1 MFLTRDRS
9 FYKTL
14 LRLAIPISMQNLV
27 TFAVNFADNLM
38 VGRLG
43 DNAVSGV
50 YMGNQPHT
58 LIVMYIGGTTG
69 ALLILAAQYWGKD
82 DRNSIKKVV
91 SIGTTFTLAPSII
104 LTIVCLIFSN
114 QIISLFTGDAGVIA
128 EGAAYLRIVCC
139 SYVLYAISQVL
150 ISAMRGV
157 ETAKIGMNISFV
169 ALFVNVSLNYVFIFG
184 KLGFPAMGVRGAA
197 IATVISRVVEL
208 GFAVTYVFY
217 FDKKLKL
224 AIKDFFQIDRLL
236 LSDFIRYGLPIVG
249 GNVVWSVNMLVS
261 SAILGRFDSEVIS
274 AASVAGMLS
283 SLIFIWMNGLSSAVG
298 VITGKTVGAGLYKQM
313 KEYAKTVQIIFAFVG
328 LFSGAVILLL
338 RDPFISLYSISAPA
352 QSYAAQFINI
362 LAITTV
368 GTCYQATCLF
378 GLVKSGGDVSFVFK
392 NDTIFVFGV
401 VLPLAIIAAT
411 LGAPPWIVFAC
422 LKCDQLLKCF
432 VAVVKINRFNWM
444 KNLTRSVA
452 NNEPIT

>member
-1 MFLTRDRS
+1 MVLTRDRS

-14 LRLAIPISMQNLV
+14 LRLAIPISLQNLV

-91 SIGTTFTLAPSII
+91 SIGTMFTLAPSAV
-104 LTIVCLIFSN
+104 LTTVCLIFSS
-114 QIISLFTGDAGVIA
+114 QIISLFTNDAGVIA
-128 EGAAYLRIVCC
+128 EGAAYLRIVAC
-139 SYVLYAISQVL
+139 SYMPFAISQVL

-157 ETAKIGMNISFV
+157 ETAKIGMYISF
-169 ALFVNVSLNYVFIFG
+169 ATLSVNVSLNYILIFG
-184 KLGFPAMGVRGAA
+184 KLGFPVMGIRGAA
-197 IATVISRVVEL
+197 IATVISRLVEL
-208 GFAVTYVFY
+208 SLAILYIFFV
-217 FDKKLKL
+217 DKKLKL
-224 AIKDFFQIDRLL
+224 TIKDFFQFDRLL

-249 GNVVWSVNMLVS
+249 GNIVWSVNMLVS
-261 SAILGRFDSEVIS
+261 SAILGRFDSEAIT

-298 VITGKTVGAGLYKQM
+298 VITGKTVGAGQYEKM
-313 KEYAKTVQIIFAFVG
+313 KEYAKTVQLIFAFVG
-328 LFSGAVILLL
+328 LFSGSIIFML
-338 RDPFISLYSISAPA
+338 RDPFISLYSISALA
-352 QSYAAQFINI
+352 RSYAAQFINI

-401 VLPLAIIAAT
+401 VLPLAIIAT
-411 LGAPPWIVFAC
+411 VSGMPPWIVFAC

-444 KNLTRSVA
+444 KNLTRTA
-452 NNEPIT
+452 DI